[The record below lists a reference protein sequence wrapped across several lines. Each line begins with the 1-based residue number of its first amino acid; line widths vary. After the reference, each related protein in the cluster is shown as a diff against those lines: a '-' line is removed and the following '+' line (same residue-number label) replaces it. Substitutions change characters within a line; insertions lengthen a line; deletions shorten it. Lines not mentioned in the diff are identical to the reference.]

1 MFALAETLAPEAES
15 TPAATDALNEAAG
28 TAAEAAETAATG
40 GTASQLETIWNNILN
55 WLITSGVRLLI
66 AIVVLFISFWIINMV
81 ARSIRKKLD
90 KILEMLKN
98 EAWSDMATKTFI
110 YIGKIAAKCLVVGV
124 LVAFV
129 GIDTS
134 IFSALF
140 ASIGVTIGL
149 AVNGALGNAAGGILL
164 LITRPFKID
173 DFVEIAGNLG
183 TVEDIKI
190 CNTKLRT
197 LDNKVVYIPNGLASS
212 STVINYSEKDL
223 RRVDIDF
230 SISYSSDSARALEII
245 RETAAKDPRVLNEP
259 AAPFAEIGEYN
270 NNAVVIKSRNW
281 VNNADYWD
289 VYFNLMKEVRKAL
302 EAEGITVPF
311 QQVDV
316 HIKQN

>member
-66 AIVVLFISFWIINMV
+66 AIVVLFISFWIINMI
-81 ARSIRKKLD
+81 ARSIRKNLDKKGKLD
-90 KILEMLKN
+90 KTL
-98 EAWSDMATKTFI
+98 TKTFI

-245 RETAAKDPRVLNEP
+245 RETAANDPRVLNEP

-302 EAEGITVPF
+302 EAEGITAPF

>member
-1 MFALAETLAPEAES
+1 MKGFMFALAETLAPEAES

-66 AIVVLFISFWIINMV
+66 AIVVLFISFWIINMI

-90 KILEMLKN
+90 KKGKLDKTL
-98 EAWSDMATKTFI
+98 TKTFI

-270 NNAVVIKSRNW
+270 NNAVVIRSRNW

-302 EAEGITVPF
+302 EAEGITAPF